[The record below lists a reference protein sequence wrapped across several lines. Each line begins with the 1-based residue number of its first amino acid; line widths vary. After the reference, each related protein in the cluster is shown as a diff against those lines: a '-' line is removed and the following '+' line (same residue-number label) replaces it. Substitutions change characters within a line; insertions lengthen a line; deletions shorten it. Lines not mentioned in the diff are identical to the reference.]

1 MATVAT
7 TSLLERP
14 ADLQVYLAKLVA
26 IGVLSYVAV
35 VLLIPI
41 LAKFLPAKL
50 SGKDLCKKGTP
61 AGDIPMYAARS
72 SACDRGCERALT

>member
-1 MATVAT
+1 MATA
-7 TSLLERP
+7 SLLERQ

-35 VLLIPI
+35 VLLIPT

-61 AGDIPMYAARS
+61 AGDIPMYA
-72 SACDRGCERALT
+72 SACMLGCELH

>member
-7 TSLLERP
+7 GATASLLERP
-14 ADLQVYLAKLVA
+14 AELQVYLAKLMA

-41 LAKFLPAKL
+41 LSKFLPAKL

-61 AGDIPMYAARS
+61 AGDIPMYAARFS
-72 SACDRGCERALT
+72 CSCAHM